1 MDENPL
7 AVNGERRRNA
17 AQKQLDRAV
26 SKELARASF
35 LRMMKLVYP
44 HRRRMTLGIILSIF
58 AAMTYA
64 SSFAAAV
71 PVLKVLVE
79 GASIREWLLKHG
91 APSPADVAA
100 DADGRRR
107 VEIADAD
114 EARPKQVSRS
124 AGNDKQ
130 KWYAPY
136 ATRLARFL
144 PAEETDAS
152 RMHTLLILLGALLAI
167 NLVGN
172 LCRVFSQYFIL
183 YSSHRV
189 IMDLRRRM
197 YRKTLHVPMDRI
209 AGESSGFI
217 AQFLADAREVY
228 LGISTLF
235 GKVVREPFKAIC
247 VFFVALWI
255 NTQLTLAVL
264 AIAPVTVG
272 VLWYFGRQIRRA
284 NTRMLQGYGVMLGG
298 LEETLQGIDVVKGYV
313 REGYE
318 RKRMWRLERAM
329 MKQQLKMVWIEAVT
343 SPLLEVVGLMI
354 SSAAIVWLASLT
366 FAGRMDSS
374 QFITMVLLLAA
385 MLDPVRKIANVY
397 NVVQRSGAAA
407 TRIFDFLDKPD
418 ELAEHGKRAL
428 PPGPHEVRVENVT
441 FRYFPAQ
448 NPPALD
454 DVSLQVRPGE
464 CVAFVGPN
472 GSGKSTFVKLLPRLL
487 LPHSGRVL
495 INGLDVNAL
504 SLQKLRR
511 EIAIV
516 SQRPVIFAR
525 TVRENIAYADADA
538 TLDQIRD
545 AARKAFAA
553 EFIERWP
560 EQYDTVLGEFGA
572 SISGGQRQRIA
583 IARAFLK
590 KASILIFDEATSE
603 IDAESERKIHDALH
617 ELRAGKTTF
626 LIAHRHT
633 VMDMA
638 DRIVVMD
645 SGRITDVGT
654 KSELVQRCPLFVA
667 LYRSPAAS

>member
-1 MDENPL
+1 MAENPL
-7 AVNGERRRNA
+7 LVNGARRRTA
-17 AQKQLDRAV
+17 EQKQLDRAV
-26 SKELARASF
+26 SKDLARASF

-44 HRRRMTLGIILSIF
+44 HRRRMTVGIILSVF

-64 SSFAAAV
+64 ASFAVAV

-79 GASIREWLLKHG
+79 RSSVRTWLLQYADPAAYAEDSQPASETV
-91 APSPADVAA
+91 APQSDVTKSLKQLKAKFLAPCAA
-100 DADGRRR
+100 
-107 VEIADAD
+107 
-114 EARPKQVSRS
+114 
-124 AGNDKQ
+124 
-130 KWYAPY
+130 W
-136 ATRLARFL
+136 LARRL
-144 PAEETDAS
+144 PVEETDAA
-152 RMHTLLILLGALLAI
+152 RIQVLLLLLGALLAI

-172 LCRVFSQYFIL
+172 LCRIFSQYFIL

-197 YRKTLHVPMDRI
+197 YRKTLHVPMNQI
-209 AGESSGFI
+209 TGEASSFI

-255 NTQLTLAVL
+255 NAQLTLAVL
-264 AIAPVTVG
+264 VIAPFTVG
-272 VLWYFGRQIRRA
+272 TLWYFGRKIRRA
-284 NTRMLQGYGVMLGG
+284 NVRMLQGYGVMLGG

-318 RKRMWRLERAM
+318 RRRMWRLERCM
-329 MKQQLKMVWIEAVT
+329 MKQQLKMAWIEAIT
-343 SPLLEVVGLMI
+343 SPLLEVVGLLI
-354 SSAAIVWLASLT
+354 SSAAIVWLAKLT
-366 FAGRMDSS
+366 FAGRMEPSH
-374 QFITMVLLLAA
+374 FITMVFLLAA

-397 NVVQRSGAAA
+397 NVVQRSGAAS

-418 ELAEHGKRAL
+418 ELAEHGKNAL
-428 PPGPHEVRVENVT
+428 PSGPHEVRVENVL
-441 FRYFPAQ
+441 FRYVPTQ

-454 DVSLQVRPGE
+454 QVSLTVHAGE

-487 LPHSGRVL
+487 LPQEGRVQ
-495 INGLDVNAL
+495 ISRLDVNSL

-525 TVRENIAYADADA
+525 TVRENIAYADDDVM
-538 TLDQIRD
+538 LDQIRD
-545 AARKAFAA
+545 AARKAYAA
-553 EFIERWP
+553 EFIEQWP

-645 SGRITDVGT
+645 AGRITDVGT
-654 KSELVQRCPLFVA
+654 KSELLGRCPLFVA
-667 LYRSPAAS
+667 LYRSPAAT